1 MDCVVHGTLKNDDL
15 CSKRHKTSE
24 QMTGTPEAYLQGRKT
39 AVLHLWSNLRG
50 LYQEKERV
58 FIPPFM

>member
-1 MDCVVHGTLKNDDL
+1 MDRVVRGTLKNHDG
-15 CSKRHKTSE
+15 CGKRRKTSE

-50 LYQEKERV
+50 LHQEKERV